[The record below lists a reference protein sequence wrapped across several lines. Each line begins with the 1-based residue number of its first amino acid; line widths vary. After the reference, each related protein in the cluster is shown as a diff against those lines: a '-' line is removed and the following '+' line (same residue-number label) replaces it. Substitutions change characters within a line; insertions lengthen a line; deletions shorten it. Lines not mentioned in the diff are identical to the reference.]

1 MMDITVSG
9 SFEALAEAIRLN
21 ELAKSRRG
29 WVSLTLGARSDPTLD
44 DLRFPGAAT
53 VIAVH

>member
-21 ELAKSRRG
+21 GLAKSRRA
-29 WVSLTLGARSDPTLD
+29 WVSSTLAARSDPALE
-44 DLRFPGAAT
+44 DLRFPDAAT
-53 VIAVH
+53 LIAAN